1 MTMQNPW
8 KPFREVVKSPWDHA
22 KQWKRTHDRPVIGHL
37 LPDVP
42 EEIIHAT
49 GALPIAI
56 EGAGRTVSH
65 AQAHI
70 PGYTCSHA
78 MGAIELG
85 LTGSLDVLDGMVIP
99 YVCDTTRN
107 LFHIWE
113 RLFPEVPSEFLRLP
127 KRLEHPAAREYLKA
141 EFSRFFEVTAKLTGR
156 NAGIADL
163 AASIRLYN
171 RSRALLRDAYQ
182 AHLQRPTVWT
192 SDRVYLLLAS
202 AMRAP
207 REEHL
212 VLMEALPWHETGG
225 ESGQE
230 LVPIYVRG
238 KVWDPPGILALMDE
252 IGLKVVEDE
261 IVTGYRSIAVDAATD
276 TDPIEALVDRHLA
289 MVPYAGYHIGPQAM
303 VNGFVER
310 VTGSGAKGV
319 LFLNP
324 KFCEAAGFDTPD
336 FQKALEAAQIPNLV
350 LETSA
355 RGGSL
360 EQLRVRLEAFRE
372 MLGSELS

>member
-1 MTMQNPW
+1 MTIQDPW
-8 KPFREVVKSPWDHA
+8 QPFRAVTKSPWDYA
-22 KQWKRTHDRPVIGHL
+22 KQWKRTHDGPVVGHL

-49 GALPIAI
+49 GALPIAV

-78 MGAIELG
+78 MGALELG
-85 LTGSLDVLDGMVIP
+85 LTGGLDVLDGMVIP

-127 KRLEHPAAREYLKA
+127 KRLEHPAARDYLKA
-141 EFSRFFEVTAKLTGR
+141 EFSRFFEVMAKLAGR
-156 NAGIADL
+156 NARAEDL
-163 AASIRLYN
+163 SESIRLYN
-171 RSRALLRDAYQ
+171 RSRGFLRGAYEKRLEQ
-182 AHLQRPTVWT
+182 PAIWT
-192 SDRVYLLLAS
+192 SERVQLLLDA
-202 AMRAP
+202 AIRTDREKFLDWMP
-207 REEHL
+207 R
-212 VLMEALPWHETGG
+212 LPWNEKAPKS
-225 ESGQE
+225 EQE
-230 LVPIYVRG
+230 PVPIYVRG
-238 KVWDPPGILALMDE
+238 KVWDPPGIWELME
-252 IGLKVVEDE
+252 KIGLQVVEDE
-261 IVTGYRSIAVDAATD
+261 IVTGYRSIAVDASTD
-276 TDPIEALVDRHLA
+276 GDPIEALVDRHLK
-289 MVPYAGYHIGPQAM
+289 MVPYAGYHIEPQSM
-303 VNGFVER
+303 VNRFLDR
-310 VTGSGAKGV
+310 VRNSHARGV

-336 FQKALEAAQIPNLV
+336 FQKALQEAQIPNLV

-372 MLGSELS
+372 MLGSELA